1 MPTAPPDPPQT
12 TPRQPSRRLWESKWW
27 LAGTSLLLG
36 LAMLVAAWVGGHP
49 GDGVGML
56 AVMVAS
62 W

>member
-27 LAGTSLLLG
+27 LADTSLLLG